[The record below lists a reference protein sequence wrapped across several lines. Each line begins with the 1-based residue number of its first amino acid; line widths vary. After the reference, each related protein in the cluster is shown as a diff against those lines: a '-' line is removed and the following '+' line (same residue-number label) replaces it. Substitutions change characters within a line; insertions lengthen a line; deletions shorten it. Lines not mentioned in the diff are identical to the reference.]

1 MRRRPRGPALVV
13 IAALAGGGCATSNA
27 ARLANPAAVRCRASL
42 RDAFT
47 LMLVGQGEKDDVAE
61 QVAKSGA
68 DALADVDLGPHPFK
82 LSSPSGI
89 DYAFYFEDEGRRCLL
104 HLVAKQG
111 AGLQL
116 GDTLM
121 FLATRPLAGCSCDG

>member
-1 MRRRPRGPALVV
+1 MRRPLRARSLLV
-13 IAALAGGGCATSNA
+13 IAALAGGCSTSNA
-27 ARLANPAAVRCRASL
+27 ARVLNPASVGCRESL
-42 RDAFT
+42 RDAFA
-47 LMLVGQGEKDDVAE
+47 LMLVGQGEQDDVAE

-68 DALADVDLGPHPFK
+68 DAIADTELGARPFK

-89 DYAFYFEDEGRRCLL
+89 DYAFYFEKEGQRCLL

-111 AGLQL
+111 GNFQF

-121 FLATRPLAGCSCDG
+121 FLATRPLPGCRCQGG